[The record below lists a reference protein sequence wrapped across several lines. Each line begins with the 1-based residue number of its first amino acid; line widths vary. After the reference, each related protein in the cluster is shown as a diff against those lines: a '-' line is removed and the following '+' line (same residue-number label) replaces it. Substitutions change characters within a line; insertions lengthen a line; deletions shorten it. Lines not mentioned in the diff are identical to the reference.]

1 MRNEYESKRMGE
13 RIKTLRIAQRMTQE
27 ELAEKAGLQ
36 RTHVVRIE
44 QGKYNFTL
52 SVLSAIADA
61 LGCTI
66 EMVAKL

>member
-1 MRNEYESKRMGE
+1 MRNEYESKRIGE

-44 QGKYNFTL
+44 QGKYDFTL
-52 SVLSAIADA
+52 SVLSAIANV

-66 EMVAKL
+66 EMVTKS